1 VPGVCAPQQPID
13 AVKANLL
20 LTHFDK
26 FKETH
31 PDGEKK
37 ESVRVDEKR
46 AIILICSD
54 VGAVLKNRDVFLR
67 PQRPQR

>member
-1 VPGVCAPQQPID
+1 
-13 AVKANLL
+13 